1 MAAMSTR
8 PFLIVTAAAATV
20 LAGCQ
25 TAPSSQG
32 LVPTRESRGA
42 IEAAHAR
49 LVKAY
54 NACDA
59 DAFVGAYAGAFTF
72 VTSATRSAITSPTGL
87 RGWLAPGCAAAP
99 YPALELRSQ
108 SLTVDGDIA
117 VLNGQYLFRIPSG
130 AARID
135 VPQHF
140 TMALRRVG
148 NDWRVFAHHLSI
160 VPPAAR

>member
-1 MAAMSTR
+1 MPPMPIRHLLSAVAA
-8 PFLIVTAAAATV
+8 
-20 LAGCQ
+20 LALLQGCQ
-25 TAPSSQG
+25 TPPANQG
-32 LVPTRESRGA
+32 LVPSRDARAA

-72 VTSATRSAITSPTGL
+72 VTSSTRAALTSPTGL
-87 RGWLAPGCAAAP
+87 RAWLAPGCAATP
-99 YPALELRSQ
+99 YPALELRGQ
-108 SLTVDGDIA
+108 ALTVDGDVA

-130 AARID
+130 ATRID